1 MAHRGRIY
9 RSIVICIVT
18 VLLAVALLPNAFYG
32 AKVVKNNA
40 TGRVTY
46 IPDVNGL
53 ISDLEDAGLNLV
65 QKSDGSNEFIAN
77 TSQDSTIGNWLFV
90 SRAHNKLIEYGILSY
105 EMYTYTPES
114 CTTMA
119 DLTIVLDFSNYAV
132 TSFQAQAIM
141 TLRSA
146 MTGNALGTLNPTATV
161 YNQDGTA
168 GTAKLRL
175 RGGSGMQATLSS
187 GTVALNSY
195 ALRLVFAGSFGD
207 IELSAESIAFVPSFM
222 DLPIAIEFDLRDFT
236 ANDRLII
243 ADGASDYN
251 NTTGTNHL
259 HFLCNDESQLK
270 YTVGSQAWEIKKY
283 LFKDNIYKKL

>member
-32 AKVVKNNA
+32 AKVVKDNA
-40 TGRVTY
+40 TGHVTY

-53 ISDLEDAGLNLV
+53 ISDLENAGLNLV
-65 QKSDGSNEFIAN
+65 QKSDGSNEFIAE
-77 TSQDSTIGNWLFV
+77 SSSGSTLEQWSDPTGP
-90 SRAHNKLIEYGILSY
+90 HNKLVQYGILSY

-119 DLTIVLDFSNYAV
+119 DLTIILDFSNYAV
-132 TSFQAQAIM
+132 TSFQAQSIM

-146 MTGNALGTLNPTATV
+146 MTGNRIRTLTPTATV
-161 YNQDGTA
+161 YNQDGTTGKA
-168 GTAKLRL
+168 NLRL
-175 RGGSGMQATLSS
+175 SGGSGMQATLSS

-251 NTTGTNHL
+251 NTTGTSHL